1 MFLEMRVGEGS
12 HAERS
17 PPDAGL
23 GRRDSLDSSLPLV
36 ERLPSLD
43 RFLPRF
49 SAHTCPSGFNQPAK
63 PVTRCVL
70 GKRRQKEPRPP
81 QRPGLPARRVLGRR
95 GPWGLAL
102 KEHSGRGGGPAGRGG
117 PLLQERR
124 HGDSGQ
130 SQSDCTPGTCQES
143 GSEGFAPR
151 NTKHVKQKRKWARR
165 WAGQVAAPPRA
176 PALAC
181 GRPLSRAGGR
191 DKSFRPYSGRH
202 GPHFRPAGPCNS
214 LARRN
219 RPLRVR
225 PDTYLMAQ
233 ATAFSHA
240 RPRLGRLAEMRHNEH
255 SSPSVSEIFQGCSNL
270 ENAIDDQLF
279 DLARR
284 GMLV

>member
-81 QRPGLPARRVLGRR
+81 RRPGLPARRVPGRR

-181 GRPLSRAGGR
+181 GRPLSRAGGER
-191 DKSFRPYSGRH
+191 
-202 GPHFRPAGPCNS
+202 
-214 LARRN
+214 
-219 RPLRVR
+219 
-225 PDTYLMAQ
+225 
-233 ATAFSHA
+233 
-240 RPRLGRLAEMRHNEH
+240 
-255 SSPSVSEIFQGCSNL
+255 
-270 ENAIDDQLF
+270 
-279 DLARR
+279 
-284 GMLV
+284 

>member
-1 MFLEMRVGEGS
+1 MG
-12 HAERS
+12 
-17 PPDAGL
+17 AGL
-23 GRRDSLDSSLPLV
+23 KRAQWTGWGAS
-36 ERLPSLD
+36 
-43 RFLPRF
+43 
-49 SAHTCPSGFNQPAK
+49 
-63 PVTRCVL
+63 
-70 GKRRQKEPRPP
+70 GKR
-81 QRPGLPARRVLGRR
+81 GA
-95 GPWGLAL
+95 
-102 KEHSGRGGGPAGRGG
+102 
-117 PLLQERR
+117 PLTRASAWRLW
-124 HGDSGQ
+124 SITVY
-130 SQSDCTPGTCQES
+130 CTPGTCQES

-191 DKSFRPYSGRH
+191 DKSFRPHSGRH
-202 GPHFRPAGPCNS
+202 GPRFRPAGPCNS

-219 RPLRVR
+219 RPLRAR
-225 PDTYLMAQ
+225 PDTCLMAQ